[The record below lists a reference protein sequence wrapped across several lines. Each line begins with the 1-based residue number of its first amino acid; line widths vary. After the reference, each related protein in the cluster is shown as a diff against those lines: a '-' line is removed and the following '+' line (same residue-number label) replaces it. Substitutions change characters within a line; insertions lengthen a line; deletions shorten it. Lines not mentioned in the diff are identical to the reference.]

1 MGTNIKIFS
10 GNANRPLAEQIAKAY
25 GIPLGATE
33 HKKFQDGEL
42 WVKYNENVRG
52 ADVFLVQP
60 TNSPS
65 DNLIEL
71 LIMVDAARRA
81 SAERITAVIPYF
93 GYARQDRKDQPRV
106 SITAKLVANLLTTAG
121 ADRVLTMDLHAPQI
135 QGFFDIP
142 LDHLYSSTIFCEYFR
157 RKKIPDLVVM
167 APDVGGIRMARA
179 YAKRL
184 EAPLAVVDKRRLAAN
199 QAKAVNVI
207 GEVDGRNVLIVDDL
221 VDTGGTLVEAVQA
234 IKKKGAKKI
243 YAACTHAIL
252 SGKAAERIQAC
263 EDLEELAVTDTV
275 WIPEEKRVP
284 KLQILTVANLFAEAI
299 RRIHNNESIS
309 ILFD

>member
-1 MGTNIKIFS
+1 
-10 GNANRPLAEQIAKAY
+10 
-25 GIPLGATE
+25 
-33 HKKFQDGEL
+33 
-42 WVKYNENVRG
+42 
-52 ADVFLVQP
+52 
-60 TNSPS
+60 
-65 DNLIEL
+65 
-71 LIMVDAARRA
+71 
-81 SAERITAVIPYF
+81 
-93 GYARQDRKDQPRV
+93 
-106 SITAKLVANLLTTAG
+106 
-121 ADRVLTMDLHAPQI
+121 
-135 QGFFDIP
+135 
-142 LDHLYSSTIFCEYFR
+142 
-157 RKKIPDLVVM
+157 
-167 APDVGGIRMARA
+167 MARA

-184 EAPLAVVDKRRLAAN
+184 EAPLAVVDKRRPAAN